1 MNTTLINEN
10 MYQLLLSAKDS
21 VGILLFQMIM
31 LEMALLFIRT
41 IRNDIQRRRTGNENG
56 YKKDTF
62 LGNRGNYMVCVAAA
76 FLVLTAAN
84 QLIVAKGLAIYM
96 LVLSEGVV
104 LGVLTGVL
112 TGGNIKKAMVT
123 TGVLTVAAG
132 IACVLG
138 ERFYNGAEDSV
149 MLSAAFIAFLEFV
162 LADALVKRELYQL
175 HPKELGLLA
184 LTILICAAVSVGM
197 LSDRVPDRG
206 MGTIV
211 VAGVLLNES
220 FLIVLLC
227 RIKSMQKNE
236 QAAEK
241 ALQESDYQKQYMDS
255 VAVLDEHVRKMR
267 HDSKNHVNT
276 LNMLLSDEEHGQER
290 AKQYLLE
297 YVRQTA
303 ALQEFVKTKNSV
315 ADAVLNAKLMYCKEQ
330 DIPAVISVDKN
341 IRGLT
346 QTELCCVLGNLLDN
360 AIEAELKL
368 SKAQRKIEIK
378 IVMIEEVLDILIRN
392 RIAEPVLQDVQ
403 KVKNIG
409 TTKKDAGNHGFGLK
423 NVREIV
429 KKYDGFMDLY
439 EDSGCFCV
447 HIRI

>member
-112 TGGNIKKAMVT
+112 TGGNIKKAMVV

-138 ERFYNGAEDSV
+138 ERFYHGAEDSM
-149 MLSAAFIAFLEFV
+149 MLSAAFIAFLQFV

-184 LTILICAAVSVGM
+184 LICAAVSAGM
-197 LSDRVPDRG
+197 LSGGVSDRR

-241 ALQESDYQKQYMDS
+241 ALQESAYQKQYMDS

-267 HDSKNHVNT
+267 HDLKNHVNT

-409 TTKKDAGNHGFGLK
+409 TTKQDAENHGFGLK

>member
-1 MNTTLINEN
+1 MNTTLMNEN

-267 HDSKNHVNT
+267 HDLKNHVNT

-297 YVRQTA
+297 Y
-303 ALQEFVKTKNSV
+303 VKTKNSV

-409 TTKKDAGNHGFGLK
+409 TTKQDAGNHGFGLK

>member
-1 MNTTLINEN
+1 M
-10 MYQLLLSAKDS
+10 
-21 VGILLFQMIM
+21 
-31 LEMALLFIRT
+31 
-41 IRNDIQRRRTGNENG
+41 
-56 YKKDTF
+56 
-62 LGNRGNYMVCVAAA
+62 GNRGNYMVCVAAA

-184 LTILICAAVSVGM
+184 LTILICAAVSAGM

-241 ALQESDYQKQYMDS
+241 ALQESAYQKQYMDS

-267 HDSKNHVNT
+267 HDLKNHVNT

-409 TTKKDAGNHGFGLK
+409 TTKQDTGNHGFGLK

-429 KKYDGFMDLY
+429 KNTTDLWICMKTAAVSACISEY
-439 EDSGCFCV
+439 KTEYKTVRAINVTACAAPSC
-447 HIRI
+447 

>member
-76 FLVLTAAN
+76 FLVLTAGN

-184 LTILICAAVSVGM
+184 LTILICAAVSAGM

-241 ALQESDYQKQYMDS
+241 ALQESAYQKQYMDS

-267 HDSKNHVNT
+267 NDLKNHVNT

-409 TTKKDAGNHGFGLK
+409 TTKQDAENHGFGLK

>member
-41 IRNDIQRRRTGNENG
+41 IRNDIQRLRTGNENS

-104 LGVLTGVL
+104 LGTLTGVL

-132 IACVLG
+132 IACFFG

-162 LADALVKRELYQL
+162 LADALVKRKLYQL

-241 ALQESDYQKQYMDS
+241 ALQESAYQKQYMDS
-255 VAVLDEHVRKMR
+255 VAVLDEHVSKMR
-267 HDSKNHVNT
+267 HDLKNHVNT

-368 SKAQRKIEIK
+368 SKAHRKIEIK

-409 TTKKDAGNHGFGLK
+409 TTKQDAENHGFGLK

>member
-41 IRNDIQRRRTGNENG
+41 IRNDIQRRRTGNENS

-104 LGVLTGVL
+104 LGTLTGVL

-132 IACVLG
+132 IACFFG

-184 LTILICAAVSVGM
+184 LTILICAAVSAQM
-197 LSDRVPDRG
+197 LSDRGADCG

-211 VAGVLLNES
+211 VAGILLNES

-241 ALQESDYQKQYMDS
+241 ALQESAYQKQYMDS
-255 VAVLDEHVRKMR
+255 VAVLDEHVLKMR
-267 HDSKNHVNT
+267 HDLKNHINT

-368 SKAQRKIEIK
+368 SKAHRKIEIK

-409 TTKKDAGNHGFGLK
+409 TTKQDAENHGFGLK